1 MKNECRIEL
10 VEPAKA
16 KLKSQEGG
24 QSEPEVNPVSL
35 PASLIEKTEGLLRN
49 SDIVLD
55 DRIMRIFKV
64 SVMINVT
71 FLKAER
77 KFPEQ
82 DFKGGMVLDGGKIQ
96 AVIMRAGCGIGT
108 GCLQFSS
115 VQSLGRVWLFATP

>member
-35 PASLIEKTEGLLRN
+35 PASLIEKTEGFLRN

-82 DFKGGMVLDGGKIQ
+82 DFKGGKIQ